1 MLKSLNQLNRR
12 LFWTWTIPIVVAYV
26 LLGIAVVNGARVGPF
41 ATVLILLLAYV
52 VAGRFRDIG
61 WPAWLGPAFILVT
74 MLGIPAVAMG
84 LAVARNA
91 APDELLQSL
100 VHVGL
105 FTGLANLLLLII
117 VGSVPGGAVPREPE

>member
-41 ATVLILLLAYV
+41 ATVLIVLLAYV

-84 LAVARNA
+84 LEIERNA
-91 APDELLQSL
+91 TPDELLQSL
-100 VHVGL
+100 VRVGL
-105 FTGLANLLLLII
+105 FTGLANLVLLII
-117 VGSVPGGAVPREPE
+117 VGSVPGGAVPPEPE